1 MNQDELRL
9 NISLSDNLVKEVLP
23 SYFTKEYPVLVSFLE
38 AYYEYV
44 QQEGEFGNVIDDLVN
59 IRDLS
64 STELQYLDLILKEI
78 GLGMSQEFFTN
89 PREVAK
95 NFANFF
101 RVKGTKYSYEGFF
114 RAFYNS
120 PAELS
125 YPKEQMFTVGDPVS
139 IIGAESP
146 KILQDSRIYQF
157 LSVLLKTEESLAKW
171 ESLYKKFVHPA
182 GIHLYHEMQIKDT
195 NKQKFVGNLAEL
207 DEDNNLYIEDSASF
221 KYKLHNPQPGKS
233 PIGNGDDPISLLYDG
248 STYEDHLPENVQ
260 YFELFD
266 SSVNPDSGF
275 ILTSWGMSYNHYL
288 DLGYIDSTERLYDY
302 EKDVHIAPFDL
313 SYTLKHIRDEF
324 SADLDLV
331 QDIQTITLVHET
343 DDIGTFSAFSIQN
356 ISPGDFSKFDY
367 VKFGSLD
374 VTNLI
379 AQIDTRRQSYYNSLN
394 SNLSTTDITFIIRG
408 DYSSYNSADIRFYTR
423 ISGKYALDQ
432 GHAKLLKEYG
442 GDNTQLYIPLPVD
455 GTDLDAAESY
465 PLLTSSSVLEEIG
478 SKVRLNETERYQ
490 YKFFSEIED
499 SYGNPTG
506 FYNYFDLFD
515 TTNPSIQTPVYG
527 SAKTYEHTISL
538 IDIFGLTRK
547 QLVDDDF
554 EIWVSRFY
562 YKAKGD
568 GSANSYVSTYINN
581 STMAD
586 TYYIRN
592 INLTNSKAGIQDLNW
607 VPQKINLDEL
617 VGDSFTITV
626 GHGPDTSMKWMY
638 RRTLSVTGNSSD
650 HYALWIAN
658 FGFVFTVKKKIIWDW
673 VKYDSVQYDPLNF
686 DLGHNKSGREIPL
699 SELNNE
705 TVLNVKDLL
714 L

>member
-1 MNQDELRL
+1 MNQNELRL
-9 NISLSDNLVKEVLP
+9 DISLSDNLVREVLP
-23 SYFTKEYPVLVSFLE
+23 SYFTKDYPVLVSFLE

-64 STELQYLDLILKEI
+64 STELQYLDLILEEI
-78 GLGMSQEFFTN
+78 GLGISQEFFTN

-125 YPKEQMFTVGDPVS
+125 YPKEQMFTVGDPIS
-139 IIGAESP
+139 IIGSESP

-207 DEDNNLYIEDSASF
+207 EEDNSLYIDEVAPF

-233 PIGNGDDPISLLYDG
+233 PIGNGEEAIALLYST

-260 YFELFD
+260 YLELFD
-266 SSVNPDSGF
+266 SSVNTDSSF
-275 ILTSWGMSYNHYL
+275 VLNSWGMSYNTYL

-302 EKDVHIAPFDL
+302 EKDVHIAPIDL

-324 SADLDLV
+324 GADLDV
-331 QDIQTITLVHET
+331 IQNSQTVTLIHGT
-343 DDIGTFSAFSIQN
+343 DDNGQFTAFSVPN
-356 ISPGDFSKFDY
+356 VYSGDFSKFEY
-367 VKFGSLD
+367 VRFNNTLN
-374 VTNLI
+374 VTDLI
-379 AQIDTRRQSYYNSLN
+379 TQIDTKRQSFYNELD
-394 SNLSTTDITFIIRG
+394 SNLSSTDVTFIIRG
-408 DYSSYNSADIRFYTR
+408 NYSSYSSANIQHYIR

-432 GHAKLLKEYG
+432 GYAKELKEIG

-455 GTDLDAAESY
+455 GTNLASATSY
-465 PLLTSSSVLEEIG
+465 PLLTSSSILEEIG
-478 SKVRLNETERYQ
+478 SKVRLSETERYQ
-490 YKFFSEIED
+490 YNFLPELLD
-499 SYGNPTG
+499 SYNNPTNL
-506 FYNYFDLFD
+506 YDYFG
-515 TTNPSIQTPVYG
+515 TITSNPSGQTPVYG

-538 IDIFGLTRK
+538 VDMFGLTKK
-547 QLVDDDF
+547 QLIDDDF

-581 STMAD
+581 STMVD
-586 TYYIRN
+586 TYYIKN
-592 INLTNSKAGIQDLNW
+592 IDLTNSKAGIQDPNW

-617 VGDSFTITV
+617 VGDSFTIIV

-638 RRTLSVTGNSSD
+638 RYQTASSPVD
-650 HYALWIAN
+650 DSYTLWIAN

-686 DLGHNKSGREIPL
+686 DLGHNKSGRDIIL

-705 TVLNVKDLL
+705 TVLNIKDLL